1 MSSSLRRGAVA
12 AVFAFSTAVALSA
25 CGAGLEAETQQ
36 IKPDNASAH
45 VDDIKVQNV
54 NVILPDGPEG
64 PAGVSARVFNEGTQP
79 QVLESITLPG
89 SDVVVELTPAEG
101 ESEVVVPA
109 RGSVALGGEG
119 NASAF
124 IADPAAAQIALGNAQ
139 EIVFLL
145 SDTGAIELAATV
157 VPAEANWAYYADW
170 GPTPP
175 ALPADEEP
183 GTEADADADQQDGE
197 QADGEQSDDAANG
210 AGAPEGEDGSAADEE
225 SGGED
230 QAAGDSVEN
239 DENATGVT
247 AP

>member
-25 CGAGLEAETQQ
+25 CGAGFKAETQQ

-54 NVILPDGPEG
+54 NVILPDGPDG

-101 ESEVVVPA
+101 ETEVVVPA
-109 RGSVALGGEG
+109 RGWVALGGEG

-157 VPAEANWAYYADW
+157 VPAEDNWAHYADW

-175 ALPADEEP
+175 ALPADEEADA
-183 GTEADADADQQDGE
+183 EADGDADPQDGE
-197 QADGEQSDDAANG
+197 G
-210 AGAPEGEDGSAADEE
+210 ATEGDDGSASDEGT
-225 SGGED
+225 GGEG
-230 QAAGDSVEN
+230 AADGDSVEN
-239 DENATGVT
+239 DENTTGVT
-247 AP
+247 SP

>member
-183 GTEADADADQQDGE
+183 GTEADADQQDGE
-197 QADGEQSDDAANG
+197 QTDGEQSDDAANG

-225 SGGED
+225 SGSED

-239 DENATGVT
+239 DENTTGVT

>member
-64 PAGVSARVFNEGTQP
+64 PAGVSARVYNEGTQP

-183 GTEADADADQQDGE
+183 GTEADTDQQDSE
-197 QADGEQSDDAANG
+197 QADDAANG
-210 AGAPEGEDGSAADEE
+210 EGAPEGEDGSASDEE

-230 QAAGDSVEN
+230 PAAGGSVEN

>member
-183 GTEADADADQQDGE
+183 GADADADADQQDGE
-197 QADGEQSDDAANG
+197 QADDAADG
-210 AGAPEGEDGSAADEE
+210 AGTPEGEDGSATDEE